1 MNVKELSN
9 EQLVEQSIALDR
21 RLKQEKKSLDTY
33 KAEAQARGLAIMEN
47 QNLRFLKIYGKT
59 GSIAVTDT
67 QSLDILNMDKLKELL
82 GEGVIKEKV
91 KVTTETKYKLDTK
104 LERALKAI
112 FTGDYTFEYTLEEF
126 LEEMS
131 VKPDEKQ
138 KKVLL
143 KKLKGNY
150 EQDRKLILSVFGFA
164 DRGKES
170 PDFDVELWYI
180 YKIKNAELIQA
191 FLPEEGID
199 GMIAEIKKRILVET
213 KTGITIDYDAEG

>member
-1 MNVKELSN
+1 MKVNELSN
-9 EQLVEQSIALDR
+9 EQLVERCVLLDR
-21 RLKQEKKSLDTY
+21 KLKKEKKALDTY

-47 QNLRFLKIYGKT
+47 QNVRFLKIYGKM

-91 KVTTETKYKLDTK
+91 KITTETKYKLDTK

-126 LEEMS
+126 LDEMS
-131 VKPDEKQ
+131 MKPDANQ

-150 EQDRKLILSVFGFA
+150 EQDKKLLLSVFGFQEQ
-164 DRGKES
+164 GEET

-191 FLPEEGID
+191 FLPEEGMDYILT
-199 GMIAEIKKRILVET
+199 EIKKRILVET
-213 KTGITIDYDAEG
+213 KTGITIDYDMEG